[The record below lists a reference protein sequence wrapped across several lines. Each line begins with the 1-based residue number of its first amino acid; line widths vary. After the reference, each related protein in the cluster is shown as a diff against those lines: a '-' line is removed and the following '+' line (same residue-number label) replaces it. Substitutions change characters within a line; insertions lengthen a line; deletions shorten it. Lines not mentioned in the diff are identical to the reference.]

1 MYLEKTLNAVET
13 NSFIVEIFGLGYV
26 GFPLAVKLSSSGFNV
41 IGIDVNSKRIERL
54 KDNVLMDSELSLKE
68 QFLQSRKEKKLL
80 LSESPLES
88 KFSKI
93 GIICVPTPI
102 PQDDVKSDIF
112 VRKAVENFLEF
123 EKK

>member
-80 LSESPLES
+80 
-88 KFSKI
+88 FSISVKI
-93 GIICVPTPI
+93 RIKNLYSG
-102 PQDDVKSDIF
+102 
-112 VRKAVENFLEF
+112 N
-123 EKK
+123 

>member
-88 KFSKI
+88 KKSCGKLF
-93 GIICVPTPI
+93 GIC
-102 PQDDVKSDIF
+102 
-112 VRKAVENFLEF
+112 
-123 EKK
+123 KKRGCYNLRE